1 MRYPVVCI
9 LGLIYVYYVHEEHTY
24 IHIYK
29 VHTLKISGMRVP
41 LRKPMISGMPDPA
54 AAG

>member
-1 MRYPVVCI
+1 MRNPVVCI
-9 LGLIYVYYVHEEHTY
+9 LGLIYVYYVHEAHTY
-24 IHIYK
+24 TYNK